1 MAANDDLLDAAI
13 RHQIELQKYTNSVVR
28 RMMKV
33 LNLSDDALFKELSD
47 ALERLDPES
56 FTIQRLEAML
66 GSVRGLNAQAY
77 AQVQADLRDELRDF
91 VRFEASYQQ
100 MTLQEVLPVQFN
112 VADVSPDQVY
122 AAALARPFQGLI
134 LKGALDD
141 LEATKAKRI
150 RQAIAQGFVEGKTN
164 SEIVRQIRGT
174 RALKYADGLLEID
187 RRSLQTIVQ
196 TAISHIAAF
205 TQRQVHDANAD
216 VLKGLLWSAKLDLR
230 TTSACRIR
238 DHKLWTTDRKPI
250 GHKLPWGA
258 GPGAFH
264 WNCRSSAAPMV
275 KSFQE
280 LLGMGIDE
288 SLFPPGTRAS
298 LDGQV
303 PANQTYNEWLTRQ
316 SAARQDEV
324 LGPTRGKLLREGKLS
339 ADQMYSAKGEFLDLS
354 QLKEKYG
361 I

>member
-33 LNLSDDALFKELSD
+33 LNRSDDDLFRELSV
-47 ALERLDPES
+47 ALERMDPES
-56 FTIQRLEAML
+56 FTIQRLEAIL
-66 GSVRGLNAQAY
+66 GSVRGINAQAY
-77 AQVQADLRDELRDF
+77 AQVQAELKDELRDF
-91 VRFEASYQQ
+91 VKFEVSYQV
-100 MTLQEVLPVQFN
+100 MSLQEVLPAKFS
-112 VADVSPDQVY
+112 VASVSPDQVY
-122 AAALARPFQGLI
+122 AAALARPFQGVI

-141 LEATKAKRI
+141 LEAVKAKRI
-150 RQAIAQGFVEGKTN
+150 RQTIAQGFIEGLTN
-164 SEIVRQIRGT
+164 SEIVRKIRGT

-187 RRSLQTIVQ
+187 RRSLDTMVQ
-196 TAISHIAAF
+196 TAIGHIAAF
-205 TQRQVHDANAD
+205 TQRQIHQANAD
-216 VLKGLLWSAKLDLR
+216 VLQGLLWSAKLDLR

-238 DHKLWTTDRKPI
+238 DHKLWTTDYKPV

-264 WNCRSSAAPMV
+264 WKCRSSAAPMV
-275 KSFQE
+275 KSFTE
-280 LLGMGIDE
+280 LLGMGINE
-288 SLFPPGTRAS
+288 NEFPPGARAS
-298 LDGQV
+298 LDGAI
-303 PANQTYNEWLTRQ
+303 PANQSYNEWLAKQ
-316 SAARQDEV
+316 SADRQDDV
-324 LGPTRGKLLREGKLS
+324 LGPTRGKLLRAGKLS